1 MPKALRGALEY
12 ALLYRVEVSQHIDW
26 DPVLLRPVLHWEGH
40 SIDVALVKWF
50 RKFSPGIDFERIRS
64 ELFANILKE
73 YEEEIDGAHCC
84 CAFLCAS
91 VGADHFSPFAV
102 CSLQNCVAT
111 ASS

>member
-40 SIDVALVKWF
+40 SIDVALVNWF

-73 YEEEIDGAHCC
+73 YEEEIDGTRCN
-84 CAFLCAS
+84 CATFLLLLVSALAAERS
-91 VGADHFSPFAV
+91 YT
-102 CSLQNCVAT
+102 CSFYYSR
-111 ASS
+111 ASSS